1 MRTVGVDL
9 SVSEKSTGA
18 AAIEWDGDR
27 ARVGEPS
34 LGLADA
40 ELLDLLAE
48 AEWVGIDAPFGWPE
62 PMVAALHSYA
72 ADGRWPGPDK
82 QSFRLRRTDLFV
94 HDHVLAETGEK
105 LWPLSPSTDRI
116 SLTAWRLAGLREAA
130 QARSRLRFD
139 RAGADRVVEVY
150 PAAALLLWG
159 IERSG
164 YKAGQRPDPARREA
178 AGEAREA
185 LLGSIEEQAPW
196 LAWEPGV
203 WEACVASDDALDA
216 VLCAL
221 IARAA
226 ALGLTES
233 LPDEDLE
240 LVQSEGW
247 IHVPRKG
254 SLGELLTDRRD

>member
-1 MRTVGVDL
+1 MHTAGVDL
-9 SVSEKSTGA
+9 SVSEKSTAA
-18 AAIEWDGDR
+18 AAIEWEAGR
-27 ARVGEPS
+27 ARVGELS

-130 QARSRLRFD
+130 FARSHVRFD
-139 RAGADRVVEVY
+139 RAGGDQVVEAY

-159 IERSG
+159 LRREG
-164 YKAGQRPDPARREA
+164 YKSDP
-178 AGEAREA
+178 EAREQ
-185 LLGSIEEQAPW
+185 LLASIEAEAPW
-196 LAWEPGV
+196 LAWEPGAR
-203 WEACVASDDALDA
+203 EACVESDDALDA
-216 VLCAL
+216 VICAL

-226 ALGLTES
+226 ALGATE
-233 LPDEDLE
+233 PPPAEALE
-240 LVQSEGW
+240 LARVEGW
-247 IHVPRKG
+247 IHLPR
-254 SLGELLTDRRD
+254 LGCLAELAVDVRK

>member
-1 MRTVGVDL
+1 MHTAGVDL
-9 SVSEKSTGA
+9 SVSEKSTAA
-18 AAIEWDGDR
+18 AAIEWEAGR
-27 ARVGEPS
+27 ARVGELS

-130 QARSRLRFD
+130 FARSHVRFD
-139 RAGADRVVEVY
+139 RAGGDQVVEAY

-159 IERSG
+159 LRREG
-164 YKAGQRPDPARREA
+164 YKSDP
-178 AGEAREA
+178 EAREQ
-185 LLGSIEEQAPW
+185 LLASIEAEAPW
-196 LAWEPGV
+196 LAWEPGAR
-203 WEACVASDDALDA
+203 EACVESDDALDA

-221 IARAA
+221 VARAA
-226 ALGLTES
+226 ALGLTEPPPAEA
-233 LPDEDLE
+233 LDLAR
-240 LVQSEGW
+240 VEGW
-247 IHVPRKG
+247 IHLPRAA
-254 SLGELLTDRRD
+254 SLGELIAQPP